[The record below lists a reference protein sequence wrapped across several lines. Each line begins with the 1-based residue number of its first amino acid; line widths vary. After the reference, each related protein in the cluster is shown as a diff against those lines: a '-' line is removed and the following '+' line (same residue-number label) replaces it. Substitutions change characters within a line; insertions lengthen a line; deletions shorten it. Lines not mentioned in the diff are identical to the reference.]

1 MTEPGEVDS
10 SGNPIEETP
19 RRDDPDGSFADED
32 TEAEPDHPGSPEKY
46 RG

>member
-1 MTEPGEVDS
+1 MTEPGAVDS

-19 RRDDPDGSFADED
+19 RSDDLDGPFADED
-32 TEAEPDHPGSPEKY
+32 TEAEPDRPGSPENF